1 MRKTCTQLA
10 ILVVA
15 VLMVLPVAVTGQ
27 DTTNATVVP
36 VTTATGAVSP
46 VTTGIPPNTTAT
58 IPVSTTT
65 TVSPANATPLSNTT
79 TQTPTETV
87 SATAVTSVVTTTTP
101 VPVTS
106 PVGQVAAGNVTVASS
121 PLGASILI
129 DGVYY
134 GVTPANLTGIP
145 AGNHMVRLA
154 LSGYYDYEGTLYV
167 LPGQVTTEFG
177 TLPPIGGPSYTRP
190 LTVRATPVIV
200 TTTEPEATV
209 QPAATSSGGTLE
221 NPSVI
226 GAIIGGIITAVI
238 GAAATIFTHI
248 WKTKKE

>member
-1 MRKTCTQLA
+1 MRNTCTQLV

-15 VLMVLPVAVTGQ
+15 ALMVLPVSVAGQ
-27 DTTNATVVP
+27 DTMNATVVP
-36 VTTATGAVSP
+36 TTATGAATP
-46 VTTGIPPNTTAT
+46 VTTGVPPNTTAT
-58 IPVSTTT
+58 IPVTTSATVPLVNT
-65 TVSPANATPLSNTT
+65 TPVSNTT
-79 TQTPTETV
+79 MQTPTETV
-87 SATAVTSVVTTTTP
+87 PVTTATTVVTTA
-101 VPVTS
+101 VPVTTIEQVTQV
-106 PVGQVAAGNVTVASS
+106 PVGNITVASS

-167 LPGQVTTEFG
+167 VPGQVTNDFG
-177 TLPPIGGPSYTRP
+177 TLQPLGGSYTRP
-190 LTVRATPVIV
+190 LAVHATPLIV
-200 TTTEPEATV
+200 PTTGPAVTIQPTV
-209 QPAATSSGGTLE
+209 TSPGGALE

-248 WKTKKE
+248 WKIKKE